1 VSGSNGVERRVDELV
16 VVRVDDDIN
25 QALTGHGGHSYE
37 SPPQPRE
44 RALTLVQVLV
54 GYTSAR
60 LDGEDSW
67 RCPIAGGR
75 RTVTLVSLDNRPAAA
90 Q

>member
-1 VSGSNGVERRVDELV
+1 MMSFLNGADRPADELV
-16 VVRVDDDIN
+16 VVRVEDKIN
-25 QALTGHGGHSYE
+25 QTLAGHGGQSYE

-44 RALTLVQVLV
+44 QALTLAQVLL
-54 GYTSAR
+54 GYTSEK

-67 RCPIAGGR
+67 SCPIAGGR
-75 RTVTLVSLDNRPAAA
+75 RTVALKPATGSS